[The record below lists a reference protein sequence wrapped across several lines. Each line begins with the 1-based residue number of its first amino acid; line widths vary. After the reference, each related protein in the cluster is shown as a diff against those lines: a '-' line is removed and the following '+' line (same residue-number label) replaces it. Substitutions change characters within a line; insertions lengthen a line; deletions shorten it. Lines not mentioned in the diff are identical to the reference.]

1 MSIDDGRTSA
11 TAPDPEHEEQGTAHE
26 EQSQPEVETPGSV
39 AEHLS
44 KTLSHDEGEGS
55 QRLT

>member
-39 AEHLS
+39 AEH